1 MYDSRPGIVV
11 VIYTDY
17 IPTANLD
24 ATCSCCHC
32 IGEDAEALKILSH
45 LPKVTQVAGGRAR
58 TGRGTQPFMLLRVQ
72 LLLALLA
79 DGLFARLPS
88 PTGLCLSWGQ

>member
-1 MYDSRPGIVV
+1 MYDSRPGTVV

-32 IGEDAEALKILSH
+32 IGEDAEAQNIKSLAQGHTSSRR
-45 LPKVTQVAGGRAR
+45 PR

>member
-32 IGEDAEALKILSH
+32 IGEDAEAQNIKS
-45 LPKVTQVAGGRAR
+45 
-58 TGRGTQPFMLLRVQ
+58 
-72 LLLALLA
+72 LAQGHTSSKRQSQDRERDPA
-79 DGLFARLPS
+79 VYAVKCS
-88 PTGLCLSWGQ
+88 ASACAAC